1 MKEELYLSLRDNKVR
16 KSNNLIFNTH
26 FNLTLRQQKIMF
38 FITSQIDYN
47 DTEFQEYTFK
57 IVDFCRICDIDTV
70 GGTSY
75 KALKEAVKTLADKSI
90 WITRD
95 DGIETLLRFIEKPEI
110 DKKRGEITVRLD
122 KDMKPYLLQ
131 LKKNYTTF
139 ELLYTLRF
147 KHKASPRLYELLKA
161 HHFDNMKPY
170 VYVVPI
176 DDLRVL
182 LNTDTESYKQYK
194 QFYAKILKPSLQE
207 INEQTDINIAYK
219 PRRTGRAITH
229 AEFTIEMKSPIDR
242 IRVLDETDFT
252 FSNGQLSFAYMIQKC
267 NLERE
272 AKKQAGG
279 KK

>member
-1 MKEELYLSLRDNKVR
+1 M
-16 KSNNLIFNTH
+16 
-26 FNLTLRQQKIMF
+26 
-38 FITSQIDYN
+38 
-47 DTEFQEYTFK
+47 
-57 IVDFCRICDIDTV
+57 
-70 GGTSY
+70 
-75 KALKEAVKTLADKSI
+75 
-90 WITRD
+90 
-95 DGIETLLRFIEKPEI
+95 RFIEKPEI

-229 AEFTIEMKSPIDR
+229 AEFTIEMKPPIDR

>member
-1 MKEELYLSLRDNKVR
+1 MKEKLYLSLRDNTVR

-122 KDMKPYLLQ
+122 KDMKP
-131 LKKNYTTF
+131 F
-139 ELLYTLRF
+139 
-147 KHKASPRLYELLKA
+147 
-161 HHFDNMKPY
+161 
-170 VYVVPI
+170 V
-176 DDLRVL
+176 
-182 LNTDTESYKQYK
+182 
-194 QFYAKILKPSLQE
+194 
-207 INEQTDINIAYK
+207 
-219 PRRTGRAITH
+219 
-229 AEFTIEMKSPIDR
+229 
-242 IRVLDETDFT
+242 
-252 FSNGQLSFAYMIQKC
+252 
-267 NLERE
+267 
-272 AKKQAGG
+272 
-279 KK
+279 